1 MLPFFVS
8 CLEPAAKLYQL
19 NDGRFQMIDK
29 EGVAPLMCGYGYIL
43 MEAPL
48 ADFIKA
54 MGVERVGIES
64 AVIFDRRRNKE
75 YHTHRSVK
83 VGQSFSSSE
92 INDLNLNGDRLLF
105 MGNEYLFV
113 SPSLKSKLAN
123 GLFKYLEFSEG
134 LHGFAGSWPY
144 GGVISDD
151 V

>member
-8 CLEPAAKLYQL
+8 CLEPASKLYQL
-19 NDGRFQMIDK
+19 NDGRFQMIDQD
-29 EGVAPLMCGYGYIL
+29 GIAPLMYGCGYIL

-54 MGVERVGIES
+54 IGVERVGIEP
-64 AVIFDRRRNKE
+64 AIIFDRRQNKE
-75 YHTHRSVK
+75 YHTHQSVK

-92 INDLNLNGDRLLF
+92 INDLNLDGDRLLF

-123 GLFKYLEFSEG
+123 GPFKYLEFSEG
-134 LHGFAGSWPY
+134 LYGFAGSRA
-144 GGVISDD
+144 
-151 V
+151 